1 MQTDWNS
8 RRTAGSRRNLW
19 SDIADHCQQSHEFDH
34 FNSTV
39 VITDDCKGD
48 HKYCLE
54 KPQNNESHSLIIP
67 DPLR

>member
-19 SDIADHCQQSHEFDH
+19 SDFADHCQQSHEFDH

-39 VITDDCKGD
+39 VITDDLQGRSQVLLGETTK
-48 HKYCLE
+48 
-54 KPQNNESHSLIIP
+54 Q
-67 DPLR
+67 